1 MKNKHKI
8 RCKFFRFIVFMK
20 HAKNNT
26 LNSFKKKT
34 KEFTVFK
41 KEVSE
46 FRINGKDT
54 VAMLNIDYLK
64 RHGSSTVNR
73 VLSSAGWT
81 ESTVTTKR
89 NKFKSIRI
97 SLRHII

>member
-1 MKNKHKI
+1 MKETVKKGTIFEKI
-8 RCKFFRFIVFMK
+8 ISEVF
-20 HAKNNT
+20 
-26 LNSFKKKT
+26 
-34 KEFTVFK
+34 
-41 KEVSE
+41 
-46 FRINGKDT
+46 INGKDT

-81 ESTVTTKR
+81 QSTVTTKR